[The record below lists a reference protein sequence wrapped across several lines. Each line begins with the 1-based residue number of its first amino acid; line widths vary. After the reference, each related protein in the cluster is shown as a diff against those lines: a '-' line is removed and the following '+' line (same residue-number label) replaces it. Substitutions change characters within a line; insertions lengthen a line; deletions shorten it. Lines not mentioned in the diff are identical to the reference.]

1 MRRAALLWLLLFAAY
16 ATTLGLDAF
25 ADSDSGGDE
34 PHYLLAAESLVSDSD
49 VDLRDEYAARDFE
62 AFYPYDLDRH
72 GRETK
77 GRLHEPHG
85 IGFPLLIAP
94 AYAIGGAHGVELFLA
109 ALAAL
114 AVALGYRLALRVV
127 PDPWGLGAA
136 FAVGLSPPLVAYGS
150 AVYPEL
156 AAGAALAGAALLAVR
171 LDESISRR
179 GAFGCFALLGTLPW
193 LGTKLVA

>member
-72 GRETK
+72 GKETD

-94 AYAIGGAHGVELFLA
+94 AYAAGGEAGVEIFLG
-109 ALAAL
+109 ALPGL
-114 AVALGYRLALRVV
+114 AVGVGYRGGPR
-127 PDPWGLGAA
+127 
-136 FAVGLSPPLVAYGS
+136 
-150 AVYPEL
+150 
-156 AAGAALAGAALLAVR
+156 
-171 LDESISRR
+171 
-179 GAFGCFALLGTLPW
+179 
-193 LGTKLVA
+193 

>member
-25 ADSDSGGDE
+25 ADSDYGGDE

-49 VDLRDEYAARDFE
+49 VDLRDEYAGRDYE

-72 GRETK
+72 GKETD

-85 IGFPLLIAP
+85 LGFPLLIAP
-94 AYAIGGAHGVELFLA
+94 AYAAGGEVGVELFLA

-114 AVALGYRLALRVV
+114 AGGPAH
-127 PDPWGLGAA
+127 PPGAA
-136 FAVGLSPPLVAYGS
+136 G
-150 AVYPEL
+150 
-156 AAGAALAGAALLAVR
+156 
-171 LDESISRR
+171 
-179 GAFGCFALLGTLPW
+179 
-193 LGTKLVA
+193 